1 MSKQEF
7 LNELW
12 KGLSGLPQE
21 DIERSI
27 DFYSEMIDDRIEE
40 GLTEAQATAA
50 IGSVK
55 DIVSQI
61 LSETSP
67 NRAVKVKP
75 NRTLKAWEVILL
87 ILGPPIWLPLLM
99 AAVIVLMAFYIVIW
113 SLVITMYAV
122 DISLVVGG
130 ITGIFASVMYILRG
144 NFVVC
149 VLFAGASLIC
159 LGLSILLFF
168 GFNQITKGILFV
180 SKTIVLQI
188 KSWIV
193 RKEKVL

>member
-87 ILGPPIWLPLLM
+87 ILGSPIWLPLLM

>member
-87 ILGPPIWLPLLM
+87 ILGSPIWLPLLM

-168 GFNQITKGILFV
+168 VFNQITKGILFV

>member
-7 LNELW
+7 LNELR
-12 KGLSGLPQE
+12 KGLFGLPQE

-50 IGSVK
+50 VGSVK

-87 ILGPPIWLPLLM
+87 VLGSPIWLPLLM

-130 ITGIFASVMYILRG
+130 IAGIFASVMYILSG

-149 VLFAGASLIC
+149 VLFAGAALIC